1 MKKFITVTAIIA
13 IIGLWGYYFYQNIFT
28 LTSKS
33 EITEITNNLPSP
45 TKFVVPTAQPSPTST
60 LSDLDLI
67 KLAFAEKHGKP
78 VSEVILTISENNGL
92 TARGSISFTG
102 ESGGAWWLA
111 AKVKGSWV
119 AVQDGNGYVSCEIV
133 TGYNFPKTTVPECV
147 DVNGKLKIL

>member
-13 IIGLWGYYFYQNIFT
+13 IVILWGYYFYQNIFT

-33 EITEITNNLPSP
+33 EITEITQNLPSP
-45 TKFVVPTAQPSPTST
+45 TKFVVPTTQPSPAST

-102 ESGGAWWLA
+102 DVGSGWWLA
-111 AKVKGSWV
+111 AKVKGIWT
-119 AVQDGNGYVSCEIV
+119 AIQDGNGYVSCETV
-133 TGYNFPKTTVPECV
+133 TGYNFPKSMVPECV
-147 DVNGKLKIL
+147 DTNGTLKIL